1 MKRFP
6 SAFFLCL
13 TLLVSISA
21 SEAAT
26 VRFAGRVANGSR
38 NEAAA
43 GALVRLIR
51 VDAQG
56 GKSQTLATTK
66 TDARG
71 KFDLGQLILRDNDL
85 LFSRVE
91 WQGYPYI
98 APAYDGGKQ
107 LGELKVS
114 PQALALRVFDT
125 TIDDTPLTMT
135 AQHVAI
141 KTEGQKLK
149 CIERMVV
156 ENAGKRT
163 FLGTG
168 KQGITVLL
176 PLPQGAQEVRVDPQS
191 GSDAKLVKIGNVYGV
206 AKPIMPAAA
215 GERNA
220 IIISYTMP
228 WGKNG
233 IDLSRRLQYP
243 ARFFFVAREETDR
256 KLKIEAPQL
265 GKDQDAPVPI
275 EGAMQTR
282 IVNSIGGPMLPTAA
296 LKPGEMVSIKV
307 SRPVNVLVWAFVAFV
322 GALFLVVPLAL
333 VGSRHA
339 RRAPRQSPA
348 PARVETSLQT
358 PLETSSEGNLEG
370 NLKSLEPDS
379 QASVIRRILP
389 PRMPAGAQ
397 TWIDQIAQ
405 LDDQWEA
412 GAIERDDYL
421 ERRARVKNKVVD
433 ALSASRETS

>member
-1 MKRFP
+1 MKRFS
-6 SAFFLCL
+6 SAFFSCL
-13 TLLVSISA
+13 ALLVSVTA

-43 GALVRLIR
+43 AGAAVRLIR

-71 KFDLGQLILRDNDL
+71 GFDLGQLILPDNDL
-85 LFSRVE
+85 LFTRVE

-107 LGELKVS
+107 LGELKVA
-114 PQALALRVFDT
+114 PGALALRVFDT
-125 TIDDTPLTMT
+125 TVDDTPLMMT

-176 PLPQGAQEVRVDPQS
+176 PLPQGAQDVQVDPQS

-220 IIISYTMP
+220 IIISYMMP

-243 ARFFFVAREETDR
+243 AKFFFVAREETDR

-275 EGAMQTR
+275 EGTRQTR
-282 IVNSIGGPMLPTAA
+282 IVNPIGGPMLQTAA

-339 RRAPRQSPA
+339 RRAPRQSSAPA
-348 PARVETSLQT
+348 PVETSLQT
-358 PLETSSEGNLEG
+358 PLQTSGEG

-397 TWIDQIAQ
+397 TWIDRIAQ

-421 ERRARVKNKVVD
+421 EHRAQAKNKVVE